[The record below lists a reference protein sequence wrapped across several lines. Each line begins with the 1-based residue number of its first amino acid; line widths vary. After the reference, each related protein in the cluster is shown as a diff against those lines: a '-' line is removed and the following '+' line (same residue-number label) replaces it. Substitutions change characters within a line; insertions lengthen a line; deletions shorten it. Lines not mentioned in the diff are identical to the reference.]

1 MNMAEKG
8 VDDIDDIMDM
18 VQTMKSLGVPST
30 GLRTLDEM
38 KQRVKETL
46 KLSEKKS
53 SWTAKE
59 VRFCRSG

>member
-1 MNMAEKG
+1 MNMSEKAIDD

-18 VQTMKSLGVPST
+18 VQTMKSLGV
-30 GLRTLDEM
+30 DEM
-38 KQRVKETL
+38 KQRVKKTL
-46 KLSEKKS
+46 KLPEKKS

>member
-1 MNMAEKG
+1 MYEKG
-8 VDDIDDIMDM
+8 IDDIDDIMDM
-18 VQTMKSLGVPST
+18 VEKMKSLGIPSK

-46 KLSEKKS
+46 MLLGKKS
-53 SWTAKE
+53 SWTAEK